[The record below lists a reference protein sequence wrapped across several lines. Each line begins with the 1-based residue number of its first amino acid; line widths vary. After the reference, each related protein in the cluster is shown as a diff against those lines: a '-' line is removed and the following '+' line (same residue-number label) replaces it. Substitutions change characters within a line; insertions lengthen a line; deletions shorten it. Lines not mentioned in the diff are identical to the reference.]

1 VVVAASGGTAAFA
14 QDAPAPAPA
23 TTADAPAPTPAGSA
37 PAGSPAPGSSASS
50 APPSLAKG
58 VLTGY
63 GYGGRRSSAPAEGAA
78 PGHHHLFAHHPNEA
92 VATFT
97 GFEMLADGGS
107 RLFVQLS
114 KQVDVEQGKADLRG
128 APSARKGKK
137 GNPKPSAGVVSS
149 LKFVLK
155 GAEVVNPMN
164 EGALVTVH
172 FNTPVVRARLVP
184 AGKNLDL
191 VVDLRADVTPQMKV
205 VPAKDNGSMLQID
218 FPQGSYLP
226 AGEA

>member
-1 VVVAASGGTAAFA
+1 MGYAYKSGG
-14 QDAPAPAPA
+14 APAI
-23 TTADAPAPTPAGSA
+23 
-37 PAGSPAPGSSASS
+37 SSGE
-50 APPSLAKG
+50 P
-58 VLTGY
+58 
-63 GYGGRRSSAPAEGAA
+63 RRR
-78 PGHHHLFAHHPNEA
+78 HLLAHHANEA

-114 KQVDVEQGKADLRG
+114 RQVDVGQEQGKGDAAA
-128 APSARKGKK
+128 APRKGKK
-137 GNPKPSAGVVSS
+137 GRAAGGGKAATAVVSR

-164 EGALVTVH
+164 EGALVTAH

-191 VVDLRADVTPQMKV
+191 MVELRADVAPQMKI
-205 VPAKDNGSMLQID
+205 VPAKDNGAMLQID

-226 AGEA
+226 AGANDVAADGANPATNQAPGALPAGGSPPAGADPAGPK